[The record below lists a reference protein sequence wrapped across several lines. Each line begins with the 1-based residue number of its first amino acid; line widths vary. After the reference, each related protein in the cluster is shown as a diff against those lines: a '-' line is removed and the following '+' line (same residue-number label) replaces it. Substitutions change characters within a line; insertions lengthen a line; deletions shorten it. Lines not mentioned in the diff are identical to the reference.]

1 MRPDDRATTPPDGPV
16 REARGCGC
24 PPHMGGSPYPLP
36 SAMPPRNERTDVAVL
51 LRTEHAVARVLAS
64 APDEDDAHPRLL
76 AAIGAALGWDFG
88 ALWAPGDDDGS
99 FLRCEHT
106 WEADPTHVAA

>member
-1 MRPDDRATTPPDGPV
+1 MWDARDTPRPSD
-16 REARGCGC
+16 
-24 PPHMGGSPYPLP
+24 MSP
-36 SAMPPRNERTDVAVL
+36 RTERSDVAAL

-88 ALWAPGDDDGS
+88 ALWTPVDANGS
-99 FLRCEHT
+99 FTLRWDGPVGKFTAWDTKIGRLPFVKEGFTCGST
-106 WEADPTHVAA
+106 P